1 MDSNPCYADKG
12 TYIYK
17 QKKGPAIGR
26 KINLTEP
33 CNKTSKDF
41 IENPGRKIEL
51 EVKQAWDLMVT
62 KGSQQNCSWP
72 VSPHKEKDSCES
84 VNQILIS
91 SKDSSGHR
99 DPKRFGQP
107 VIRSRRTS
115 IYAKHNSLQFKTSGK
130 EQNL

>member
-1 MDSNPCYADKG
+1 MLTAHRTNFKAWTVIHAIADKG

-17 QKKGPAIGR
+17 QKRGPARGR

-62 KGSQQNCSWP
+62 K
-72 VSPHKEKDSCES
+72 VS
-84 VNQILIS
+84 
-91 SKDSSGHR
+91 
-99 DPKRFGQP
+99 
-107 VIRSRRTS
+107 
-115 IYAKHNSLQFKTSGK
+115 
-130 EQNL
+130 